1 MKFGATF
8 PTTEIGNDPVV
19 IRDFAQTA
27 EDLGYSFLVTY
38 DHVVG
43 AVHANRNPK
52 LPGPY
57 DETHP
62 FHEPMVLL
70 SHLAAVTTRLQLST
84 NILILPQRQTVLAAK
99 QCAELAVLSDNRFR
113 LGLGIGW
120 NTVEY
125 EALGVPWKNRGA
137 RMDEQIELMRKLWS
151 EPVIDFK
158 GKYHRVDR
166 GGIRPQPSEKIPIW
180 FGGYSKRA
188 LQRAARIGDGFIGMG
203 VDAPALD
210 RIKSVKDMLAKEER
224 SAKDFGIETTI
235 NVGRNPDGWV
245 KVREA
250 WEAEGMTHYCMRT
263 MSVGTAWAGEPDPG
277 FTTPQ
282 QHIDA
287 LETFMREMGG

>member
-8 PTTEIGNDPVV
+8 PTTEIGDDPAV

-27 EDLGYSFLVTY
+27 EELGYSFLVTY

-43 AVHANRNPK
+43 AVHANRDPK

-70 SHLAAVTTRLQLST
+70 GYIAAATKRLELST

-99 QCAELAVLSDNRFR
+99 QVAELAVLSENRFR

-125 EALGVPWKNRGA
+125 ESLGVPWKNRGA

-151 EPVIDFK
+151 EPVLDYT

-166 GGIRPQPSEKIPIW
+166 GGILPQPSKPIPIW
-180 FGGYSKRA
+180 FGGFSRRA
-188 LQRAARIGDGFIGMG
+188 MQRAARIGDGFLAMG
-203 VDAPALD
+203 VDASTLD
-210 RIKSVKDMLAKEER
+210 RIKSLKEMLAAEGRDEK
-224 SAKDFGIETTI
+224 SFGIETTI
-235 NVGRNPDGWV
+235 NVGRSPDEWV
-245 KVREA
+245 KVRKA

-263 MSVGTAWAGEPDPG
+263 MSVGSAWSGEPDPG
-277 FTTPQ
+277 FTKPQ

-287 LETFMREMGG
+287 LETFMREVGG